1 MPRTKP
7 SAADQQ
13 GAEKQLLK
21 LRSLL
26 GGLKDPCVPTCTC
39 HKLPNALVKCVGLM
53 RRLQHPAANAA
64 DHQVQQ
70 VTQQMPHMLPVMA
83 VMLGCHDHKARHT
96 TLEAFN
102 K

>member
-1 MPRTKP
+1 
-7 SAADQQ
+7 
-13 GAEKQLLK
+13 
-21 LRSLL
+21 
-26 GGLKDPCVPTCTC
+26 
-39 HKLPNALVKCVGLM
+39 M
-53 RRLQHPAANAA
+53 RRLQHPAAYAA